1 MDVFVT
7 KWFRTRRSYNREK
20 PQEAITMKFEKDMNE
35 RLVRL
40 DPEHPFM
47 LRPQVCSWYD
57 RSERELVVVASPSEI
72 QDTDKLSLYQIV
84 EGSRIHRFTLIMP
97 TSDLPYEDLGDGSK
111 VAIMKRWENRQA
123 AQNLGLI

>member
-1 MDVFVT
+1 
-7 KWFRTRRSYNREK
+7 
-20 PQEAITMKFEKDMNE
+20 MKFENAMNE
-35 RLVRL
+35 RLVKL

-57 RSERELVVVASPSEI
+57 RSERELAVIASPSNV
-72 QDTDKLSLYQIV
+72 DGTDKLSLYLIV
-84 EGSRIHRFTLIMP
+84 EGERVHRYSLIMP
-97 TSDLPYEDLGDGSK
+97 TSSLPYEDLGDGSK

>member
-7 KWFRTRRSYNREK
+7 RWFRTRRSYSQK
-20 PQEAITMKFEKDMNE
+20 KLQEAISMKFENDMNE
-35 RLVRL
+35 RLVKL

-47 LRPQVCSWYD
+47 MKLQVASWYE
-57 RSERELVVVASPSEI
+57 RNERELAVIASPSNV
-72 QDTDKLSLYQIV
+72 DGTDKLSLYQIV
-84 EGSRIHRFTLIMP
+84 EGERVHRYSLIMP
-97 TSDLPYEDLGDGSK
+97 TSSLPYEDLGDGSK